1 MIKILIVDDQDAV
14 RKGLK
19 MQLSL
24 EADLLVVGEAENG
37 NQALEMVPT
46 IKPHVIILDLEMPV
60 MDGLSTLEI
69 LRKEHPGIPVIILS
83 IHDCLDDCLQAEAEG
98 VSAFVV
104 KSGDPS
110 RLISEIRHV
119 VDHQTI

>member
-1 MIKILIVDDQDAV
+1 MIKILIVDDQAVV

-37 NQALEMVPT
+37 RQALEMVLT
-46 IKPHVIILDLEMPV
+46 IKPDVIILDLEMPV

-69 LRKEHPGIPVIILS
+69 LRKEHPGIPIIILS
-83 IHDCLDDCLQAEAEG
+83 IHESLDDRLQAGNEG

-110 RLISEIRHV
+110 QLISEIRQV
-119 VDHQTI
+119 ADHQII

>member
-1 MIKILIVDDQDAV
+1 MIKILIVDDQAAV

-37 NQALEMVPT
+37 SQALEMVPSM
-46 IKPHVIILDLEMPV
+46 KPDVIILDLEMPV
-60 MDGLSTLEI
+60 LDGLRTLEK
-69 LRKEHPGIPVIILS
+69 LRMEYPDIGVIMLS
-83 IHDCLDDCLQAEAEG
+83 IHDYVDDQLSSKIEG
-98 VSAFVV
+98 ASAFVV

-110 RLISEIRHV
+110 QLIGEIRRV
-119 VDHQTI
+119 VDHNIV

>member
-1 MIKILIVDDQDAV
+1 MIKILIVDDQAAV

-37 NQALEMVPT
+37 SQALEMVPSM
-46 IKPHVIILDLEMPV
+46 KPDVIILDLEMPV
-60 MDGLSTLEI
+60 LDGLRTLEK
-69 LRKEHPGIPVIILS
+69 LRKEYPDIGVIMLS
-83 IHDCLDDCLQAEAEG
+83 IHDYVDDQLRSKIEG
-98 VSAFVV
+98 ASAFVV

-110 RLISEIRHV
+110 QLIGEIRRV
-119 VDHQTI
+119 VDHNIV

>member
-1 MIKILIVDDQDAV
+1 MIKILIVDDQAVV

-37 NQALEMVPT
+37 KQALEMVLT
-46 IKPHVIILDLEMPV
+46 IKPDVIILDLEMPV

-69 LRKEHPGIPVIILS
+69 LRKEHPGIPIIILS
-83 IHDCLDDCLQAEAEG
+83 IHESLDDRLQAGTEG

-110 RLISEIRHV
+110 QLISEIRQV
-119 VDHQTI
+119 ADHQII

>member
-1 MIKILIVDDQDAV
+1 MIKILIVDDQAVV

-37 NQALEMVPT
+37 RQALEMILT
-46 IKPHVIILDLEMPV
+46 IKPDVIILDLEMPV

-69 LRKEHPGIPVIILS
+69 LRKEHPGIPIIILS
-83 IHDCLDDCLQAEAEG
+83 IHESLDDRLQAEAEG

-110 RLISEIRHV
+110 RLISEIRQV
-119 VDHQTI
+119 ADHQTI

>member
-1 MIKILIVDDQDAV
+1 MIKILIVDDQAVV

-24 EADLLVVGEAENG
+24 EDDLLVVGEAENG
-37 NQALEMVPT
+37 RQALEVIPSL
-46 IKPHVIILDLEMPV
+46 KLDVIILDLEMPV

-69 LRKEHPGIPVIILS
+69 LRKEHPGIPVIMLS
-83 IHDCLDDCLQAEAEG
+83 IHDCLDDRLQAETEG

-110 RLISEIRHV
+110 RLISEIRQV
-119 VDHQTI
+119 ADHQII

>member
-1 MIKILIVDDQDAV
+1 MIKILIVDDQAAV

-37 NQALEMVPT
+37 SQALEMVPSL
-46 IKPHVIILDLEMPV
+46 KPDVIILDLEMPV
-60 MDGLSTLEI
+60 LDGLRTLEK
-69 LRKEHPGIPVIILS
+69 LRMEYPDIGVIMLS
-83 IHDCLDDCLQAEAEG
+83 IHDYVDDQLSSKIEG
-98 VSAFVV
+98 ASAFVV

-110 RLISEIRHV
+110 QLIGEIRRV
-119 VDHQTI
+119 VDHNIV

>member
-1 MIKILIVDDQDAV
+1 MIKILIVDDQAVV

-37 NQALEMVPT
+37 KQALEMVLT
-46 IKPHVIILDLEMPV
+46 IKPDVIILDLEMPV

-69 LRKEHPGIPVIILS
+69 LRKEHPGIPIIILS
-83 IHDCLDDCLQAEAEG
+83 IHESLDDRLQAGTEG

-110 RLISEIRHV
+110 QLISEIRQV
-119 VDHQTI
+119 ADHQTI

>member
-1 MIKILIVDDQDAV
+1 MIKILIVDDQAAV

-37 NQALEMVPT
+37 SQALEMVPSM
-46 IKPHVIILDLEMPV
+46 KPDVIILDLEMPV
-60 MDGLSTLEI
+60 LDGLRTLEK
-69 LRKEHPGIPVIILS
+69 LRKEYPDIGVIMLS
-83 IHDCLDDCLQAEAEG
+83 IHDYVDDQLSSKIEG
-98 VSAFVV
+98 ASAFVV

-110 RLISEIRHV
+110 QLIGEIRRV
-119 VDHQTI
+119 VDHNIV

>member
-14 RKGLK
+14 RKGLN

-24 EADLLVVGEAENG
+24 EAGLLVVGEAENG
-37 NQALEMVPT
+37 SRALEVVPSL
-46 IKPHVIILDLEMPV
+46 KPDVVILDLEMPV

-69 LRKEHPGIPVIILS
+69 LRKEHPEIPVIMLS
-83 IHDCLDDCLQAEAEG
+83 IHDCLDDRLLAEAEG

-110 RLISEIRHV
+110 QLISEIRRV

>member
-37 NQALEMVPT
+37 RQALEMVPT
-46 IKPHVIILDLEMPV
+46 IKPDVIILDLEMPV
-60 MDGLSTLEI
+60 MDGLRTLEK
-69 LRKEHPGIPVIILS
+69 LRKEYPDIGVIMLS
-83 IHDCLDDCLQAEAEG
+83 IHDCVDDRLRSKITGAN
-98 VSAFVV
+98 AFVV
-104 KSGDPS
+104 KIGDPS
-110 RLISEIRHV
+110 QLISEIRLV
-119 VDHQTI
+119 ANHQTI

>member
-37 NQALEMVPT
+37 RQALEMVLT
-46 IKPHVIILDLEMPV
+46 IKPDVIILDLEMPV

-69 LRKEHPGIPVIILS
+69 LRKEHPGIPVIMLS
-83 IHDCLDDCLQAEAEG
+83 IHDCLDDRLRSKIEG
-98 VSAFVV
+98 ANAFVV

-110 RLISEIRHV
+110 QLISEIRLV
-119 VDHQTI
+119 ANHQII